1 MAKQSKKELEEY
13 KERKRLLKAC
23 ICFFISIFIFI
34 SLLQVSI
41 TGIVGNGIKTV
52 LEECIG
58 NSSYIL
64 SVVIFWF
71 AILYLI
77 KNINLRTRLDI
88 IFATISIVFGS
99 ILLSLLSI
107 FFKLPVSGGYI
118 GTLLAPCFYEPIGIF
133 SLVIVFFIFIFSFA
147 HFFRISLLKIIK
159 YLITSTIN
167 DINQWYNY
175 KKAKK
180 QEKPNIID
188 KNNKEQD
195 NQEPEQFEQTEKP
208 RIIDSRTI
216 EKVDSDSIK
225 QQIKE
230 VKPQEEKVPKI
241 ADKKDVHVEQEKI
254 DTKTF
259 KYTLPPVKLLREGS
273 LNTQINEKELQK
285 RAEDLRETLKS
296 FKIDAIVQDIIPGPV
311 ITRYDIVLSPGIKIQ
326 SVMNIMDNISL
337 AMKTSAIRIEQVPEK
352 SAVGI
357 EIPNPKPSLVSLR
370 DILDTKSFYES
381 KSLLTL
387 AVGTKTDGS
396 GYISNLAKMPHLLI
410 AGSTG
415 SGKSVGVHN
424 IILSILYKARPDE
437 VKFLLIDPKRV
448 EMIAYKDIPHLYNPC
463 CIADN
468 ADVIINPNEAANALK
483 KLVDIMENR
492 YEKYSQESVRNIEE
506 YNAKMELKNEDKDY
520 YIVVIIDELADLMMV
535 SKKEIET
542 PIIRIAQK
550 ARAVGIHLV
559 LATQR
564 PTVNV
569 ITGLIKS
576 NIPARLS
583 FQTVSAVDSKVI
595 LDTIGAE
602 SLIGK
607 GDMLFLPPSE
617 PRPVRLQGAFVSTK
631 EIEQVV
637 KFISDQNFPKV
648 YEAPINEVSQ
658 SAGLAPEDKNEK
670 DLIPALRLI
679 IERREIS
686 QDLLKANFGGSAKA
700 TNLLS
705 LLRMRNFIYKPE
717 GKNRWQINYELIEDY
732 LRING

>member
-1 MAKQSKKELEEY
+1 MVKQSKKELEEY
-13 KERKRLLKAC
+13 KERKRLLKSC
-23 ICFFISIFIFI
+23 ICFFVSIFIFI

-41 TGIVGNGIKTV
+41 TGIVGAGIKKI

-64 SVVIFWF
+64 SIIIFWF

-77 KNINLRTRLDI
+77 KNINIRTRLDI
-88 IFATISIVFGS
+88 ILATISLVFSS
-99 ILLSLLSI
+99 IFLSLLNI
-107 FFKLPVSGGYI
+107 FFKLPISGGYL
-118 GTLLAPCFYEPIGIF
+118 GNMLAPCFYEPIGIF
-133 SLVIVFFIFIFSFA
+133 SLLLVFFIFIFFFA
-147 HFFRISLLKIIK
+147 HFFRISLFKITK
-159 YLITSTIN
+159 YLIASTIN
-167 DINQWYNY
+167 DIKQWYSY
-175 KKAKK
+175 QKAKK

-188 KNNKEQD
+188 NIKKEKD
-195 NQEPEQFEQTEKP
+195 GQETQTFKQIEKP
-208 RIIDSRTI
+208 RIIDSRNN
-216 EKVDSDSIK
+216 KKDDDFIK
-225 QQIKE
+225 QQTSE
-230 VKPQEEKVPKI
+230 TTYHEHKVPNITKNP
-241 ADKKDVHVEQEKI
+241 VEQEKI

-337 AMKTSAIRIEQVPEK
+337 AMKTSAIRIEQIPEK

-357 EIPNPKPSLVSLR
+357 EIPNPKPALVSLR
-370 DILDTKSFYES
+370 DILDTKDFYES

-437 VKFLLIDPKRV
+437 VKFMLIDPKRV
-448 EMIAYKDIPHLYNPC
+448 EMTAYKDIPHLYNPC
-463 CIADN
+463 CIADD

-483 KLVDIMENR
+483 KLVDVMENR

-637 KFISDQNFPKV
+637 KFISNQNFPKV

-670 DLIPALRLI
+670 DLVPALRLI

>member
-13 KERKRLLKAC
+13 KERKRLLKSC
-23 ICFFISIFIFI
+23 ICFFISGFIFI

-41 TGIVGNGIKTV
+41 TGVVGSGIKKV

-64 SVVIFWF
+64 SVIIFWF
-71 AILYLI
+71 AVLYLI
-77 KNINLRTRLDI
+77 KSINLRTRLDI
-88 IFATISIVFGS
+88 IFATISLVFS
-99 ILLSLLSI
+99 SVLLSLLNI
-107 FFKLPVSGGYI
+107 FFKLPVSGGYL
-118 GTLLAPCFYEPIGIF
+118 GKMLAPCFYEPIGIF
-133 SLVIVFFIFIFSFA
+133 SLLLVFVIFIFFFA
-147 HFFRISLLKIIK
+147 HFFRISLLKLIK
-159 YLITSTIN
+159 YLIVYTIN
-167 DINQWYNY
+167 DVKQWYSY
-175 KKAKK
+175 QKAKK

-188 KNNKEQD
+188 NTNKEKD
-195 NQEPEQFEQTEKP
+195 SQETESFEPTKKP
-208 RIIDSRTI
+208 RIIDSRKTN
-216 EKVDSDSIK
+216 KDDDDFIK
-225 QQIKE
+225 QQINEAKS
-230 VKPQEEKVPKI
+230 QEYKVPNVATEKEDI
-241 ADKKDVHVEQEKI
+241 VKQEKI

-259 KYTLPPVKLLREGS
+259 KYVLPPVKLLREGA
-273 LNTQINEKELQK
+273 LNTHINEEELQK
-285 RAEDLRETLKS
+285 RAEALRETLKS

-326 SVMNIMDNISL
+326 SVVNIMDNISL
-337 AMKTSAIRIEQVPEK
+337 AMKTSAIRIEQIPEK

-370 DILDTKSFYES
+370 DILDTKNFYES

-448 EMIAYKDIPHLYNPC
+448 EMTAYKDIPHLYNPC
-463 CIADN
+463 CTADN

-506 YNAKMELKNEDKDY
+506 YNAKMETEGADKDY

-535 SKKEIET
+535 AKKEIET

-583 FQTVSAVDSKVI
+583 FQTVSVVDSKVI

-637 KFISDQNFPKV
+637 NFIAGQNFPKV

-679 IERREIS
+679 LERREIS

-717 GKNRWQINYELIEDY
+717 GKNRWQINYDLIEDY